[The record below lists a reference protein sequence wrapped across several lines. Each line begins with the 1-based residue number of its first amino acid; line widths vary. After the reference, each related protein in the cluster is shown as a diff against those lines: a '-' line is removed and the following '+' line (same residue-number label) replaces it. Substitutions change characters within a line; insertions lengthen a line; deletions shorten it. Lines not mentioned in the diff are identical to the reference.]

1 MVCCPVLS
9 SACRPGNYCNCDQW
23 QLWLRSLATLL
34 QTLVQLWQSARK
46 SGMGFVLHSLSSL
59 LCLTD
64 KLSTKHASVLPVS
77 FLPLCLSPT
86 KYFSFSL
93 TAISTRTLVQPP
105 HPHAPQCL
113 ARNKTKSLMQKIQ
126 SCIHVTEW
134 TFENVC
140 KCLSQRNTS

>member
-9 SACRPGNYCNCDQW
+9 SVCRPGNYCNCDQW

-34 QTLVQLWQSARK
+34 QTLVQLRQSARK
-46 SGMGFVLHSLSSL
+46 SGMGFVLHPLSSP

-77 FLPLCLSPT
+77 LLLHLCLFPT

-93 TAISTRTLVQPP
+93 TAISTQSLYPLHPP
-105 HPHAPQCL
+105 CL

-134 TFENVC
+134 TFGKVC